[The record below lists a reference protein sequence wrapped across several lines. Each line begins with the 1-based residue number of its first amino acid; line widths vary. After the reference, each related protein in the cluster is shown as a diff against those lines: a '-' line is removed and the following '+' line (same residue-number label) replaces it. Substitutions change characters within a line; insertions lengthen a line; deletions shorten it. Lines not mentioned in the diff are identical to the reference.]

1 MVNRKHLLKMKQE
14 KYYMKVLEFQNIAVF
29 SAEKTRDPHF
39 LDSNTFT
46 GKLFIFGLQFI
57 FNNKNYKSIND
68 ITELYF
74 KAGIL
79 KDEISNHCT
88 IFSLKVF
95 DYNNKEILPIKIYLL
110 NGKNL

>member
-1 MVNRKHLLKMKQE
+1 
-14 KYYMKVLEFQNIAVF
+14 MKVLEFQNIAVF